1 MTATTGQWSR
11 SLGRNEGGRSP
22 RPSLLGV
29 DWSLVLAVMALVAI
43 GGITIY
49 SATRGPL
56 DDRSFVTK
64 QAIFAAVGG
73 GLAAAVAW
81 IDFGKFR
88 EWLGIGVVATVVALV
103 AVLTPLG
110 TEINGSQ
117 AWFRFG
123 GFTVQPAEFTKLTL
137 IVALAAVFTN
147 RRSDDDGVASL
158 RTHLAAAGIFTLLAG
173 LVFLEGETG
182 SLLVYGCILLA
193 VLLLAGTPVRWIV
206 ALVLAGVIS
215 VSLLLSS
222 GALEGYREDRLLSFL
237 NPDADPQSAGY
248 QVRQSLNAIGS
259 GGLGGQGLFDGP
271 VTQLRFLPEQQT
283 DFIFAVIAEELGF
296 IGAATVLALEAF
308 VLFRILRIAQLA
320 RNPFGSLLCGGVF
333 AMLLYQVAQNAGMN
347 MSLGPVTGI
356 PLPFVSYGGSSLITS
371 LIAIGIV
378 QSVAIH
384 RYRVGGP

>member
-1 MTATTGQWSR
+1 MLS
-11 SLGRNEGGRSP
+11 
-22 RPSLLGV
+22 
-29 DWSLVLAVMALVAI
+29 
-43 GGITIY
+43 
-49 SATRGPL
+49 
-56 DDRSFVTK
+56 
-64 QAIFAAVGG
+64 
-73 GLAAAVAW
+73 
-81 IDFGKFR
+81 
-88 EWLGIGVVATVVALV
+88 
-103 AVLTPLG
+103 PLG
-110 TEINGSQ
+110 TEINGTQ
-117 AWFRFG
+117 AWFSVG

-137 IVALAAVFTN
+137 IVALAAVFTS
-147 RRSDDDGVASL
+147 RREDEDGPAPL
-158 RTHLAAAGIFTLLAG
+158 RTHGVAAGVFTLLAG

-193 VLLLAGTPVRWIV
+193 VLLLAGTPIRWIL
-206 ALVLAGVIS
+206 ALVLTGVVS

-296 IGAATVLALEAF
+296 VGAATVLALEAF
-308 VLFRILRIAQLA
+308 ILFRILRIAQLA